1 MSSFEFIS
9 LAVWVGVVALQLAEL
24 TLTAS
29 RVPQLSAFS
38 ALRDELQDAAS
49 ARLSADQLTDFRQSL
64 VALDEREALRCV
76 PASRGANAQL
86 WRGVPWQLT
95 AVAFS
100 FLPMV
105 AALVSEPLVSEPL
118 VSGPQDG
125 GPRDGMPLNW
135 GVALAGLLLPI
146 ISYALA
152 LAVARASVA
161 AAGART
167 TLHSHQRAEIVALI
181 EQAARSSRQKVAGLG
196 DRVAR
201 ALQILREQ
209 QAEKSETARSSNCA
223 TPPRTHQT

>member
-9 LAVWVGVVALQLAEL
+9 LAVWVGIVALQLADL

-29 RVPQLSAFS
+29 RVPRLSAFS
-38 ALRDELQDAAS
+38 AFRDELQDAAG
-49 ARLSADQLTDFRQSL
+49 ARLSADQLSEFRQRL
-64 VALDEREALRCV
+64 TALDEREALRSV
-76 PASRGANAQL
+76 PPSRGANAQL

-105 AALVSEPLVSEPL
+105 AIVVGEPREGELRDEGGLEEGTLGVAVALV
-118 VSGPQDG
+118 
-125 GPRDGMPLNW
+125 
-135 GVALAGLLLPI
+135 GLLLPV
-146 ISYALA
+146 ISYVLA

-167 TLHSHQRAEIVALI
+167 ILHSHQRAEIAELI
-181 EQAARSSRQKVAGLG
+181 DLAARSSRQKVAGLG

-209 QAEKSETARSSNCA
+209 QAEKPETAKGSN
-223 TPPRTHQT
+223 

>member
-1 MSSFEFIS
+1 MSSLEFIS
-9 LAVWVGVVALQLAEL
+9 LAVWVGIVALQLADL

-38 ALRDELQDAAS
+38 AFRDELQDAAG
-49 ARLSADQLTDFRQSL
+49 ARLSADQLTDFRQRL
-64 VALDEREALRCV
+64 VTLDAREALRSV
-76 PASRGANAQL
+76 PPSRGANAQL

-100 FLPMV
+100 FLPVV
-105 AALVSEPLVSEPL
+105 AILVGGPLDRMLLDRLVLDGGGALV
-118 VSGPQDG
+118 
-125 GPRDGMPLNW
+125 
-135 GVALAGLLLPI
+135 ALLLPV
-146 ISYALA
+146 ISYVLA

-167 TLHSHQRAEIVALI
+167 TLHSHQRAEIAELI
-181 EQAARSSRQKVAGLG
+181 DRAARSSRQKVAGLG

-209 QAEKSETARSSNCA
+209 QAEKPETARSSN
-223 TPPRTHQT
+223 

>member
-9 LAVWVGVVALQLAEL
+9 LAVWVGIVALQLAEL

-29 RVPQLSAFS
+29 RVPQLSAYS
-38 ALRDELQDAAS
+38 ALRDELQDSAS
-49 ARLSADQLTDFRQSL
+49 ARVSADQLIGFRQSL
-64 VALDEREALRCV
+64 VALDEREALRSL

-105 AALVSEPLVSEPL
+105 ATLVS
-118 VSGPQDG
+118 
-125 GPRDGMPLNW
+125 GPRDGMPLNRGSFDWGSFDW
-135 GVALAGLLLPI
+135 GVALVGLLLPV

-167 TLHSHQRAEIVALI
+167 TLHSHQRAEIAELI

-209 QAEKSETARSSNCA
+209 QAEKPETARSSN
-223 TPPRTHQT
+223 

>member
-9 LAVWVGVVALQLAEL
+9 LAVWVGIVALQLAEL

-38 ALRDELQDAAS
+38 ALRDELQDATG
-49 ARLSADQLTDFRQSL
+49 ARLSADQLTDFRQRL

-86 WRGVPWQLT
+86 WRGVPWQLA
-95 AVAFS
+95 AVALS
-100 FLPMV
+100 FLPVV
-105 AALVSEPLVSEPL
+105 ATLV
-118 VSGPQDG
+118 G
-125 GPRDGMPLNW
+125 GPRNGEPLDGMPLDW
-135 GVALAGLLLPI
+135 GVALVGSLLPV

-167 TLHSHQRAEIVALI
+167 TLHAHQRAEIVGLI
-181 EQAARSSRQKVAGLG
+181 GEAARSSRQKVAGLG

-209 QAEKSETARSSNCA
+209 QAEKPETARSSN
-223 TPPRTHQT
+223 

>member
-9 LAVWVGVVALQLAEL
+9 LAVWVGIVALQLADL

-38 ALRDELQDAAS
+38 VLRDELQDAAG
-49 ARLSADQLTDFRQSL
+49 ARLSADQLTDFRQRL
-64 VALDEREALRCV
+64 AALDEREALRSV
-76 PASRGANAQL
+76 PQSRGANTQL
-86 WRGVPWQLT
+86 WRGVPWQLA

-100 FLPMV
+100 FLPIV
-105 AALVSEPLVSEPL
+105 ATLVDGPIDVAVLLV
-118 VSGPQDG
+118 
-125 GPRDGMPLNW
+125 
-135 GVALAGLLLPI
+135 GLLLPA
-146 ISYALA
+146 ISYVLA

-167 TLHSHQRAEIVALI
+167 NLHSHQRAEIVELL

-209 QAEKSETARSSNCA
+209 QAEKPETARSSN
-223 TPPRTHQT
+223 

>member
-105 AALVSEPLVSEPL
+105 ATL
-118 VSGPQDG
+118 VSGPQDGGPRDG

-135 GVALAGLLLPI
+135 GVALVGLLLPV

-181 EQAARSSRQKVAGLG
+181 DQAARSSRQKVAGLG

-209 QAEKSETARSSNCA
+209 QAEKPETARSSN
-223 TPPRTHQT
+223 

>member
-9 LAVWVGVVALQLAEL
+9 LAVWVGIVALQLADL

-38 ALRDELQDAAS
+38 ALRDELQDVAR
-49 ARLSADQLTDFRQSL
+49 ARLSADQLTDFRQRL
-64 VALDEREALRCV
+64 VALDEREALRSV
-76 PASRGANAQL
+76 PPSRGANAQL

-100 FLPMV
+100 FLPVV
-105 AALVSEPLVSEPL
+105 ATVMSGPLV
-118 VSGPQDG
+118 G
-125 GPRDGMPLNW
+125 GPRDGVPRDGVLLEW
-135 GVALAGLLLPI
+135 GVALVGLLLPV
-146 ISYALA
+146 ISYVLA

-167 TLHSHQRAEIVALI
+167 TLHSHQRAEIAELI
-181 EQAARSSRQKVAGLG
+181 DQAARSSRQKVAGLG

-209 QAEKSETARSSNCA
+209 QAEKPETARSSN
-223 TPPRTHQT
+223 

>member
-9 LAVWVGVVALQLAEL
+9 LAVWVGIVALQLAEL

-38 ALRDELQDAAS
+38 ALRNELQDAAS

-76 PASRGANAQL
+76 PASRGANVQL

-105 AALVSEPLVSEPL
+105 AIL

-125 GPRDGMPLNW
+125 GPRDGRPLNW
-135 GVALAGLLLPI
+135 GVALVGLLLPV

-181 EQAARSSRQKVAGLG
+181 DQAARSSRQKVAGLG

-209 QAEKSETARSSNCA
+209 QAEKPETARSSN
-223 TPPRTHQT
+223 

>member
-9 LAVWVGVVALQLAEL
+9 LAVWVGAVALQLAEL

-49 ARLSADQLTDFRQSL
+49 ARLSADQLTDFRQRFA
-64 VALDEREALRCV
+64 ALDEREALRCV

-105 AALVSEPLVSEPL
+105 AALVSEPLVS
-118 VSGPQDG
+118 GPQDG

-135 GVALAGLLLPI
+135 GVALVGLLLPV

-209 QAEKSETARSSNCA
+209 QAEKPETARSSN
-223 TPPRTHQT
+223 

>member
-9 LAVWVGVVALQLAEL
+9 LAVWVGIVALQLADV

-29 RVPQLSAFS
+29 RVPQLSAYS
-38 ALRDELQDAAS
+38 ALRDELQDSAS
-49 ARLSADQLTDFRQSL
+49 ARVSADQLTGFRQSL
-64 VALDEREALRCV
+64 VALDEREALRCL

-105 AALVSEPLVSEPL
+105 ATLVS
-118 VSGPQDG
+118 
-125 GPRDGMPLNW
+125 GPRDGMPLNRGSFDW
-135 GVALAGLLLPI
+135 GVALVGLLLPA

-167 TLHSHQRAEIVALI
+167 TLHSHQRAEIAELI
-181 EQAARSSRQKVAGLG
+181 DQAARSSRQKVAGLG

-209 QAEKSETARSSNCA
+209 QAEKPETARSSN
-223 TPPRTHQT
+223 